1 VIEEKLLPYIV
12 AGLSIHNGPIRSAAC
27 KCIKSLSRSVKNL
40 RTSLTDAGIAE
51 PLYKLLFDTNVEVL
65 VMASAAICN
74 IILDFSPI
82 KKSII
87 DMGGIVRLVELLN
100 SDNQSLQLNA
110 VWGLKNLTFKADID
124 AKLGVMAKLRWE
136 GLLSLLYNHN
146 LAIQE
151 HALCLMRNLA
161 CGGNKVCPYLPQD
174 VDLVFDGFGSMK
186 LTQILEDKINSTSI
200 EILSQ
205 VLNFLTPALYVIV
218 NVAVG
223 GLRHKNAIMSSS
235 NILQGL
241 VNHMVL

>member
-1 VIEEKLLPYIV
+1 MIDEKLLPYIV

-40 RTSLTDAGIAE
+40 RTSLTDAGIAK

-124 AKLGVMAKLRWE
+124 AKLGVMAKLRWKDFCHCYITTTWLYKNMRFVLC
-136 GLLSLLYNHN
+136 GTWLAVATRYALTSLRTL
-146 LAIQE
+146 
-151 HALCLMRNLA
+151 
-161 CGGNKVCPYLPQD
+161 
-174 VDLVFDGFGSMK
+174 
-186 LTQILEDKINSTSI
+186 IL
-200 EILSQ
+200 
-205 VLNFLTPALYVIV
+205 FLTD
-218 NVAVG
+218 
-223 GLRHKNAIMSSS
+223 SD
-235 NILQGL
+235 Q
-241 VNHMVL
+241 